1 MLIFRSY
8 QAGMYLF
15 ILNFIGLMLMNGSG
29 EFLSLL
35 LRHWK
40 GFRRNSGQWK
50 SIKSQFWQCIPFKLV
65 MPFQTEFLIP
75 ENSSRKCH
83 VSTIKYY
90 FSLIIEVLV
99 PILLPIG
106 SFTFVMF
113 LTIGSFGCS
122 VRDENSNENFLIGD
136 KAFGLFDSKTVDD
149 QIGSKISILSGE
161 FSRQFRLPGDQQTY
175 YCYTSSPL
183 KSVLQNFTRTDH
195 QNHEN
200 IFEILLFLQVVDESL
215 FEEYLNCIGHAF
227 QVSQDRIIFAIVYF
241 W

>member
-1 MLIFRSY
+1 
-8 QAGMYLF
+8 
-15 ILNFIGLMLMNGSG
+15 
-29 EFLSLL
+29 
-35 LRHWK
+35 
-40 GFRRNSGQWK
+40 
-50 SIKSQFWQCIPFKLV
+50 

-122 VRDENSNENFLIGD
+122 ARDENSNENFLIGD
-136 KAFGLFDSKTVDD
+136 KAFGLFDSKTVDG

-161 FSRQFRLPGDQQTY
+161 FSRQFRLPSDQQTY

-183 KSVLQNFTRTDH
+183 ESVLQNSTGTDD
-195 QNHEN
+195 QNLEN
-200 IFEILLFLQVVDESL
+200 IFEILLFLQHADGSL

-227 QVSQDRIIFAIVYF
+227 QVSQDRIIFDMVHF
-241 W
+241 R

>member
-1 MLIFRSY
+1 M
-8 QAGMYLF
+8 
-15 ILNFIGLMLMNGSG
+15 
-29 EFLSLL
+29 
-35 LRHWK
+35 
-40 GFRRNSGQWK
+40 
-50 SIKSQFWQCIPFKLV
+50 
-65 MPFQTEFLIP
+65 IP
-75 ENSSRKCH
+75 ENSSRKYH
-83 VSTIKYY
+83 GSTIKYY

-161 FSRQFRLPGDQQTY
+161 FSRQFKLPSEQQTY
-175 YCYTSSPL
+175 YCYTSTSL
-183 KSVLQNFTRTDH
+183 ASVLRNSTRTDG
-195 QNHEN
+195 QNLEN
-200 IFEILLFLQVVDESL
+200 IFEILIFLQHANGNL

-227 QVSQDRIIFAIVYF
+227 QVSQDRIIFVMVDF
-241 W
+241 E